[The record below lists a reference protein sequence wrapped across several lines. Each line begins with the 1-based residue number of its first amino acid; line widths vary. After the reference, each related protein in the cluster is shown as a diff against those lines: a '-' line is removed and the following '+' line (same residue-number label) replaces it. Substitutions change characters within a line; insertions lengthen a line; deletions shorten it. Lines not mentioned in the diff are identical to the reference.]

1 MKNTKVKFILLVG
14 LVLLVLVGCE
24 KKFEL
29 KKFKE
34 DEVKS
39 KAQNII
45 ELVNNRDYEKIYND
59 NISDLIKTTVTY
71 EEYYKPM
78 EEISKILDK
87 LGKFKEYEKY
97 DIIEQEENGN
107 TYATIQYVV
116 KYENEKAVYTL
127 GFDEE
132 YKLINIFIK

>member
-1 MKNTKVKFILLVG
+1 MKVKCILLIG
-14 LVLLVLVGCE
+14 LVLLVLLGCE
-24 KKFEL
+24 KKLEL
-29 KKFKE
+29 NKFKE

-39 KAQNII
+39 KAQDII
-45 ELVNNRDYEKIYND
+45 ELINNRDYKKIYDD
-59 NISDLIKTTVTY
+59 NVSDLVKTTVKD
-71 EEYYKPM
+71 EEYYKSM

-87 LGKFKEYEKY
+87 LGKFIEYEKY

-116 KYENEKAVYTL
+116 KYENEKTVYTL

>member
-1 MKNTKVKFILLVG
+1 M
-14 LVLLVLVGCE
+14 
-24 KKFEL
+24 

-71 EEYYKPM
+71 EEYYKSM

-87 LGKFKEYEKY
+87 LGKLKEYEKY